1 MQKIWLRHYPPGV
14 PTTLELDPDE
24 SLVDLFDSS
33 CKEFAGLPA
42 FTNFGHTITYAELDD
57 MTARIAAHLQ
67 TETNLQRGDRV
78 ALMMP
83 NILQFPVAMFGILR
97 AGFVTVNINPLYT
110 PPELE
115 YQLNDSGAKAIVISA
130 NSAATLDAVIANTD
144 IEHVIV
150 TEIGDLLGFPRRW
163 IANFIVRYVKRMV
176 APYELDGSVTF
187 DRAISADR
195 ESFKPVDTTGSDL
208 ACLQY
213 TGGTTGRAK
222 GAMLSHGN
230 LIANIYQVNAIFSS
244 RVEKGVEI
252 MITALPLYHIYALTC
267 NCLCYLA
274 LGARN
279 VLITD
284 PRDTSGFIDE
294 LKKWKFTAI
303 TGVNT
308 LYQSLVNHP
317 RIREVDF
324 SHLNITSAGG
334 MAVMEDT
341 ARQWFQITG
350 TDIIEGYGLSETS
363 PVLTSNPAN
372 AQGFTGSIGMP
383 LPNTDISLRDE
394 KGREV
399 AQGEP
404 GELCARGP
412 QVMSGYWQDPEG
424 TAAAMTKDGY
434 FRTGDIATMDESGYF
449 RIVDRIKDMI
459 IVGGFNVYP
468 NEIEDVVTL
477 HPDVIEAACIGV
489 RAEKNR
495 EIVKLFVVV
504 KPGSTTTEEELREYC
519 RKNLAAYKVP
529 KVVEFRDELPKSNV
543 GKILRR
549 ALRDEVPATN

>member
-1 MQKIWLRHYPPGV
+1 MEKIWLRHYPPGV
-14 PTTLELDPDE
+14 PTTLDLDPEE
-24 SLVDLFDSS
+24 SLVDLFNAS
-33 CKEFAGLPA
+33 CEEFAQHPA

-57 MTARIAAHLQ
+57 LAARFAAHLQ
-67 TETNLQRGDRV
+67 TDTSLQRGDRV
-78 ALMMP
+78 ALMLP
-83 NILQFPVAMFGILR
+83 NLLQFPVAMFGILR

-115 YQLNDSGAKAIVISA
+115 HQLIDSGAKVIVISA
-130 NSAATLDAVIANTD
+130 NSAATLDQVIGNTD

-163 IANFIVRYVKRMV
+163 IVNLIVRYLKRMV
-176 APYELDGSVTF
+176 PPYQLD
-187 DRAISADR
+187 DAISFHQAIAADKEKFR
-195 ESFKPVDTTGSDL
+195 PVSVSGRDL

-230 LIANIYQVNAIFSS
+230 LIANVKQVNAVFSS

-252 MITALPLYHIYALTC
+252 MITALPLYHIYGLTC

-274 LGARN
+274 LGARD

-284 PRDTSGFIDE
+284 PRDTAGFINE

-317 RIREVDF
+317 RFSEVDF

-341 ARQWFQITG
+341 ARQWFELTA

-383 LPNTDISLRDE
+383 LPNTDISLRTNNG
-394 KGREV
+394 KEV
-399 AQGEP
+399 PQGQP

-412 QVMSGYWQDPEG
+412 QVMSGYWNDPEA
-424 TAAAMTKDGY
+424 TSRAMTKDGF
-434 FRTGDIATMDESGYF
+434 FRTGDIATMDELGYF

-468 NEIEDVVTL
+468 NEIENIVTL
-477 HPDVIEAACIGV
+477 HPDVIEAACVGV
-489 RAEKNR
+489 KTEKNR
-495 EIVKLFVVV
+495 EIVKVFVVL
-504 KPGSTTTEEELREYC
+504 KPGATTTAEDIREHC
-519 RKNLAAYKVP
+519 QKSLAAYKVP
-529 KVVEFRDELPKSNV
+529 KLVEFRSELPKSNV

-549 ALRDEVPATN
+549 ALRDAAPPSA